1 MAAKT
6 YAEVVVGGKVY
17 TISGYE
23 SEEYLQKLASY
34 INSKY
39 SEYSKEDAFK
49 KLNID
54 YQALLLQLNMAD
66 DYFKAKNQVALLEE
80 QLNQKDDEI
89 YTIKRDLIASQVK
102 LDNSDKNLLT
112 LQETAKEYEK
122 KIAVLETELKANKKT
137 I

>member
-1 MAAKT
+1 MSAKT

-39 SEYSKEDAFK
+39 SEYSKEDTFK

-54 YQALLLQLNMAD
+54 YQSLLLQLNMAD
-66 DYFKAKNQVALLEE
+66 DYYKAKNQVALLEE

-89 YTIKRDLIASQVK
+89 YTIRRDLIASQVK
-102 LDNSDKNLLT
+102 LDNSDKNILT
-112 LQETAKEYEK
+112 LQETVNEYEK
-122 KIAVLETELKANKKT
+122 KIAVFETELKANKKNL
-137 I
+137 

>member
-1 MAAKT
+1 MSAKT

-39 SEYSKEDAFK
+39 SEYSKEDTFK

-54 YQALLLQLNMAD
+54 YQSLLLQLNMAD
-66 DYFKAKNQVALLEE
+66 DYYKAKNQVALLEE

-122 KIAVLETELKANKKT
+122 KIAVLENELKANKKNL
-137 I
+137 

>member
-1 MAAKT
+1 MSAKT

-39 SEYSKEDAFK
+39 SEYSKEDTFK

-54 YQALLLQLNMAD
+54 
-66 DYFKAKNQVALLEE
+66 
-80 QLNQKDDEI
+80 
-89 YTIKRDLIASQVK
+89 
-102 LDNSDKNLLT
+102 
-112 LQETAKEYEK
+112 
-122 KIAVLETELKANKKT
+122 
-137 I
+137 

>member
-1 MAAKT
+1 MSAKT
-6 YAEVVVGGKVY
+6 YAEVVVAGKVY

-39 SEYSKEDAFK
+39 SEYSKEDSFK

-54 YQALLLQLNMAD
+54 YQSLLLQLNMAD
-66 DYFKAKNQVALLEE
+66 DYYKAKNQVALLEE

-122 KIAVLETELKANKKT
+122 KIAVLETELKANKKNL
-137 I
+137 